1 MGGLTRALR
10 FLELWATG
18 GAAITRRSSI
28 AVADPRVTAD
38 GNSSAS
44 LAGKQSC
51 LAFARTFSLR
61 NTYLIRVLCVR
72 ASIRESP
79 AMAPL

>member
-1 MGGLTRALR
+1 MRAIR

-38 GNSSAS
+38 GDSSAS
-44 LAGKQSC
+44 LVTVKSRGSKES
-51 LAFARTFSLR
+51 SW
-61 NTYLIRVLCVR
+61 YL
-72 ASIRESP
+72 ESQ
-79 AMAPL
+79 APGEEQVV

>member
-1 MGGLTRALR
+1 MRAFR

-38 GNSSAS
+38 GDSSAS
-44 LAGKQSC
+44 LVGKRSF
-51 LAFARTFSLR
+51 LAFALTFFLR
-61 NTYLIRVLCVR
+61 STY
-72 ASIRESP
+72 
-79 AMAPL
+79 